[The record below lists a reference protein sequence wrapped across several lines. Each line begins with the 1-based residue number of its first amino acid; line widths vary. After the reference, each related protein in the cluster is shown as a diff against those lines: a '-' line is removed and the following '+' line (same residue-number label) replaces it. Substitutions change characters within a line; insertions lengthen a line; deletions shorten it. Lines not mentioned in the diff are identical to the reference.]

1 MSNADKL
8 KQAFVEALQ
17 VNSSVITDSLA
28 YEGIREW
35 DSVAHMQLVAALE
48 EAFDIILD
56 TDDIIDMSSVAKAK
70 EILARYGV
78 AFNR

>member
-48 EAFDIILD
+48 EAFDIMLD
-56 TDDIIDMSSVAKAK
+56 TDDIIDMSSFEKAQ
-70 EILARYGV
+70 EILKKYNIE
-78 AFNR
+78 F